1 MGSINIRLI
10 KASII
15 ILLGV
20 LFFCI
25 PKDYLGDTY
34 PICLFKIIFN
44 RECIGC
50 GTTRAVWSV
59 LHFNFKEAFEYNKLI
74 VLTFPLLTWCVLKW
88 ILKEEKPKQRMIN
101 KWKLY

>member
-1 MGSINIRLI
+1 MEFVKKRGI

-20 LFFCI
+20 IFFFI

-34 PICLFKIIFN
+34 PICLYRILLNK
-44 RECIGC
+44 ECIGC

-74 VLTFPLLTWCVLKW
+74 IITFPLLTWCVLNW
-88 ILKEEKPKQRMIN
+88 ILKEEKPKQRITGE
-101 KWKLY
+101 K